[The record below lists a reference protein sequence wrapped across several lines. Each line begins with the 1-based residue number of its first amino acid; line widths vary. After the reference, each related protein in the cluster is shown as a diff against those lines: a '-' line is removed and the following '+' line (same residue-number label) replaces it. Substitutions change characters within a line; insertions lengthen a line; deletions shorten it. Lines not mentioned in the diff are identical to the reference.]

1 VLFRSVCCSS
11 CLNIINPTSE
21 STMISFT
28 VTLAALCVSSSAAFS
43 TLPSLVRSRSALNA
57 FAVATEDDA
66 IYLMHRAQECAFS
79 DSCSVEEAE
88 GYLHDVLHVQSGCAA
103 GTLSSHAVCEEQ
115 DVVAEIV
122 ANLRAKVNGSR
133 TAARRASSEAS
144 ALLSESNVQL
154 ASAVAIAMVMAG
166 LVGTHNFG
174 GEAREAL
181 TLQEWMW
188 ALQGGYL
195 NTMTSHFINHGGL

>member
-1 VLFRSVCCSS
+1 
-11 CLNIINPTSE
+11 
-21 STMISFT
+21 MISFT

-133 TAARRASSEAS
+133 TYVLCPFPYHIASQTTF
-144 ALLSESNVQL
+144 LSHL
-154 ASAVAIAMVMAG
+154 F
-166 LVGTHNFG
+166 LF
-174 GEAREAL
+174 
-181 TLQEWMW
+181 
-188 ALQGGYL
+188 YL
-195 NTMTSHFINHGGL
+195 IQCGATGFE